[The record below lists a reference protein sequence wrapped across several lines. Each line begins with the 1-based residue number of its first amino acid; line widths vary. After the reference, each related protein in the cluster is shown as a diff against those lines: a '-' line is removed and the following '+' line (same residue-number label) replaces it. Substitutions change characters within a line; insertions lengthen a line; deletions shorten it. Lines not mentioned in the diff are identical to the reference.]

1 MSRANI
7 QRSSKQ
13 SFRAL
18 ASAVK
23 ALYGAAPAVVIVGAL
38 LTVGV
43 VAVAAQAGPLMVT
56 VILIIVLLVS
66 IVVYGTT
73 QSYGEAALALAA
85 GLLSVYS
92 VDWTVP
98 RFIGFVGV
106 WFAFSAAALLI
117 ASVRMHAEVE
127 ATYLQG
133 AFALGDPSDTASIKQ
148 AERTLRAIGEKYRD
162 RGGGL
167 NPVERAQILRM
178 FAFRRIPLS
187 VMPSGLSAVGTLSTA
202 TYTEPLLVAKFVT
215 DVTKAIEG
223 TQADHLEES
232 LVLLVSTIRDCA
244 AAPEEFFR
252 AFESGRHLLLG
263 GVLPIGAFLSQIRSA
278 LEAGV
283 PPEEIGEY
291 VGEHLRGSG

>member
-1 MSRANI
+1 
-7 QRSSKQ
+7 
-13 SFRAL
+13 
-18 ASAVK
+18 
-23 ALYGAAPAVVIVGAL
+23 
-38 LTVGV
+38 
-43 VAVAAQAGPLMVT
+43 MVT

-66 IVVYGTT
+66 IVVYGAT

-92 VDWTVP
+92 VDWTTP

-117 ASVRMHAEVE
+117 SSVRVFSEVE
-127 ATYLQG
+127 TIYLQG
-133 AFALGDPSDTASIKQ
+133 SFAIGDPSDATSIKQ
-148 AERTLRAIGEKYRD
+148 AERVLRAIGDKFRD
-162 RGGGL
+162 KSGL

-178 FAFRRIPLS
+178 FAFRRVPLT
-187 VMPSGLSAVGTLSTA
+187 VMASGLSAVDTLSMA
-202 TYTEPLLVAKFVT
+202 TYTEPLLVAKFVA

-223 TQADHLEES
+223 TQADHLAES
-232 LVLLVSTIRDCA
+232 LTLLVSTIRDCA

-263 GVLPIGAFLSQIRSA
+263 RVLPISEYLVQIRSA

-283 PPEEIGEY
+283 QCEEVGEY
-291 VGEHLRGSG
+291 MSERLGGRGQPAPPADG

>member
-1 MSRANI
+1 MDSSKL

-18 ASAVK
+18 TSVVK
-23 ALYGAAPAVVIVGAL
+23 TLYGVAPAVIIVGAL
-38 LTVGV
+38 LAIGV
-43 VAVAAQAGPLMVT
+43 VAVAVQAGSLMVT

-66 IVVYGTT
+66 IVVYGST

-106 WFAFSAAALLI
+106 WFTFSAAALLI
-117 ASVRMHAEVE
+117 SSVRLSSEVE
-127 ATYLQG
+127 TIYLQG
-133 AFALGDPSDTASIKQ
+133 AFALGDPSDSTSIKN
-148 AERTLRAIGEKYRD
+148 AERVLRAIGEQHRD
-162 RGGGL
+162 KGGGL
-167 NPVERAQILRM
+167 DPVERAQILRM
-178 FAFRRIPLS
+178 FAFRRIPLP
-187 VMPSGLSAVGTLSTA
+187 VMTSGLSAIDTLSTA

-223 TQADHLEES
+223 TQVDYLTES
-232 LVLLVSTIRDCA
+232 LALLVSTIRDCA

-263 GVLPIGAFLSQIRSA
+263 RVLPIGSFLVQIRSA

-283 PPEEIGEY
+283 PPEE
-291 VGEHLRGSG
+291 VGEHVSERLRGSG

>member
-1 MSRANI
+1 
-7 QRSSKQ
+7 
-13 SFRAL
+13 
-18 ASAVK
+18 VK
-23 ALYGAAPAVVIVGAL
+23 ALYGLAPAVVIVGAL
-38 LTVGV
+38 LTAGV
-43 VAVAAQAGPLMVT
+43 VAVAVQAGSLMVT

-66 IVVYGTT
+66 IVVYGST

-117 ASVRMHAEVE
+117 SSVRMFSEVE
-127 ATYLQG
+127 TIYLQG
-133 AFALGDPSDTASIKQ
+133 AFALGDPPDVTSIKQ
-148 AERTLRAIGEKYRD
+148 AERVLRSIGEKYRD
-162 RGGGL
+162 KGGL

-178 FAFRRIPLS
+178 FAFRRIPLP
-187 VMPSGLSAVGTLSTA
+187 VMTSGLSAVDTLSTA

-215 DVTKAIEG
+215 DVTKAIED
-223 TQADHLEES
+223 TQADHLAES
-232 LVLLVSTIRDCA
+232 LALLVSTIRDCA
-244 AAPEEFFR
+244 AAPEEFLR

-263 GVLPIGAFLSQIRSA
+263 RTLPIGEFLAQIRSA

-283 PPEEIGEY
+283 LSEEVGEY
-291 VGEHLRGSG
+291 ISERPKE